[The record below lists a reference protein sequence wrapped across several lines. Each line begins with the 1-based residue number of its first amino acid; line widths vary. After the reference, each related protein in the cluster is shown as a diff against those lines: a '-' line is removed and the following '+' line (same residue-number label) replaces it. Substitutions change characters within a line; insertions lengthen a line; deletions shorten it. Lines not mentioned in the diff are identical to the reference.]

1 MIWENHFL
9 VFDVSK
15 GPKVIIEALNTYGE
29 EGWECSA
36 MIAVANTNIVVF
48 LKRRTDV
55 EEEPK
60 GGVFVPDEITPLKGG
75 VAPKR
80 D

>member
-1 MIWENHFL
+1 
-9 VFDVSK
+9 
-15 GPKVIIEALNTYGE
+15 
-29 EGWECSA
+29 

-60 GGVFVPDEITPLKGG
+60 DEKAEQLAKLWTSPKGE
-75 VAPKR
+75 K
-80 D
+80 

>member
-60 GGVFVPDEITPLKGG
+60 DEKAEQLAKLWTSPKGD
-75 VAPKR
+75 K
-80 D
+80 

>member
-1 MIWENHFL
+1 
-9 VFDVSK
+9 
-15 GPKVIIEALNTYGE
+15 
-29 EGWECSA
+29 

-60 GGVFVPDEITPLKGG
+60 DEQAEKLAKLWATPSK
-75 VAPKR
+75 AKE
-80 D
+80 

>member
-36 MIAVANTNIVVF
+36 MIAVANTNIVEI
-48 LKRRTDV
+48 LKRRNDV
-55 EEEPK
+55 EEDQKDEKEEQLAKLWTSPK
-60 GGVFVPDEITPLKGG
+60 ADK
-75 VAPKR
+75 
-80 D
+80 